1 MQVELTA
8 PQLARLARV
17 PKGSV
22 AYYVAMG
29 LLRPGVWSP
38 EVRGHL
44 FGFVDLIVAKLVT
57 QLRLS
62 SSANAGTR
70 DLADFWHTPEGS
82 RVLEGI
88 SHEAEHKTW
97 GEFTSSAPVVV
108 LLADGKGSVEQNGPI
123 LEITRRLNAPVVH
136 VVDVALLVAQAT
148 RDVMAAMASGELA
161 APGDGGPHRVVPP
174 TDGAAARRH
183 TPRRIHGQPVTS
195 ADVPAAEAATPVVPV
210 PRAHRR
216 PVPSADIPAVEA
228 TKPVVPVPRR
238 VAKKVAKKRR
248 P

>member
-1 MQVELTA
+1 
-8 PQLARLARV
+8 
-17 PKGSV
+17 
-22 AYYVAMG
+22 MG
-29 LLRPGVWSP
+29 GVSLP
-38 EVRGHL
+38 
-44 FGFVDLIVAKLVT
+44 
-57 QLRLS
+57 
-62 SSANAGTR
+62 
-70 DLADFWHTPEGS
+70 
-82 RVLEGI
+82 
-88 SHEAEHKTW
+88 
-97 GEFTSSAPVVV
+97 SAPVVV